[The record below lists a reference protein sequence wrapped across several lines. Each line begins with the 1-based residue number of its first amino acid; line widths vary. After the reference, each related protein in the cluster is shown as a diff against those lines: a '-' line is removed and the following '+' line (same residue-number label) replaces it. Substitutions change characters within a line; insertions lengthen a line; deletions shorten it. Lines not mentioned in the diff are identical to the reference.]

1 MPSVSQLTKRNLIEA
16 KKNSTLKWLDVQTD
30 DIQQKIISLAV
41 NSKASVNES
50 YRQQKRRIEEV
61 KQKAMKEAIQ
71 KQRDCDKKL
80 KT

>member
-30 DIQQKIISLAV
+30 DIQQKIFSLAV
-41 NSKASVNES
+41 NSKASVKES
-50 YRQQKRRIEEV
+50 YRQQKRRIEEE

-71 KQRDCDKKL
+71 KQRDHDEKL